1 MGRSVYKHPD
11 GLTLTSKANALIAA
25 DDDGNAVFLP
35 FGATG
40 LKELKELGDA
50 LLALAAEQ
58 EQEREQKQKQK
69 QKITLK
75 RVGASMGRS
84 LIDELR
90 AMRGKPQAKAVCA
103 IHDKLFALSKL
114 KHFDCAAAG
123 FAGAIVNVLEI
134 GVANLPAFKGGK
146 Q

>member
-1 MGRSVYKHPD
+1 MGRTVYKHPD
-11 GLTLTSKANALIAA
+11 GFTLTSRGNALIAA
-25 DDDGNAVFLP
+25 DDDGNTFLLP
-35 FGATG
+35 IGATG
-40 LKELKELGDA
+40 LKELGHA

-58 EQEREQKQKQK
+58 KQKQK
-69 QKITLK
+69 FTLE
-75 RVGASMGRS
+75 RVGALMSHS
-84 LIDELR
+84 LIDELL

-114 KHFDCAAAG
+114 KPFDCAAAA

-134 GVANLPAFKGGK
+134 GVANLPAFKGDE

>member
-1 MGRSVYKHPD
+1 MSAARTVYKHPD
-11 GLTLTSKANALIAA
+11 GLTLTSKGNALIAA
-25 DDDGNAVFLP
+25 DDDGNAVCLP
-35 FGATG
+35 IGATG
-40 LKELKELGDA
+40 LKELGHA

-58 EQEREQKQKQK
+58 EQKQKFA
-69 QKITLK
+69 LE
-75 RVGASMGRS
+75 RAGAFMGQS
-84 LIDELR
+84 LINELR

-114 KHFDCAAAG
+114 KPFDCAAAA

-134 GVANLPAFKGGK
+134 GIANLPALKGNE

>member
-1 MGRSVYKHPD
+1 MSRTVYKHPA

-25 DDDGNAVFLP
+25 DDDGNVVYLP
-35 FGATG
+35 TG
-40 LKELKELGDA
+40 LKELGHA

-58 EQEREQKQKQK
+58 EQEQK
-69 QKITLK
+69 QKITLE
-75 RVGASMGRS
+75 RAGASMGRS
-84 LIDELR
+84 LIDELL
-90 AMRGKPQAKAVCA
+90 AMRGKPQAKAICA

-114 KHFDCAAAG
+114 KHFDCAAAA

-134 GVANLPAFKGGK
+134 GVANLPAFKGDK

>member
-1 MGRSVYKHPD
+1 MSAARTVYKHPN
-11 GLTLTSKANALIAA
+11 GLTLTSKGNALIAA

-35 FGATG
+35 IGTTG
-40 LKELKELGDA
+40 LKELGDA

-58 EQEREQKQKQK
+58 EQEQKQKFA
-69 QKITLK
+69 LE
-75 RVGASMGRS
+75 RAGAFMGQS
-84 LIDELR
+84 LINELR

-114 KHFDCAAAG
+114 KPFDCAAAA

-134 GVANLPAFKGGK
+134 GIANLPALKGNE